1 MASLRSSA
9 VSANK
14 MEDKTRLWLMFPARL
29 ITRPIIWELGKKFEI
44 VTNVRQASVTDEV
57 GLVSLS
63 LSGEREDIKK
73 AISWLEEIGV
83 KVEPV
88 EINTIEG

>member
-1 MASLRSSA
+1 MT
-9 VSANK
+9 
-14 MEDKTRLWLMFPARL
+14 DKQRLWLMFPAKY

-44 VTNVRQASVTDEV
+44 ITNVRQCSVTDEV
-57 GLVSLS
+57 GLASLS
-63 LSGEREDIKK
+63 LEGERDEITK
-73 AISWLEEIGV
+73 AIAWLEELGV